1 MRAPFQQW
9 KANRNQDRKHPMM
22 RRIIHDLTHA
32 LWGVSLANAAG
43 AVMALLS
50 RCISRSLTAMAMDF
64 CRAVITLLLSDIEAP
79 LLDVRFTPK
88 SGHRLSLSGYLLC
101 AKSGLMHC
109 SN

>member
-43 AVMALLS
+43 AGNGATVTVYLSFTDGYGDGLLPS
-50 RCISRSLTAMAMDF
+50 GNY
-64 CRAVITLLLSDIEAP
+64 AVA
-79 LLDVRFTPK
+79 VR
-88 SGHRLSLSGYLLC
+88 H
-101 AKSGLMHC
+101 
-109 SN
+109 